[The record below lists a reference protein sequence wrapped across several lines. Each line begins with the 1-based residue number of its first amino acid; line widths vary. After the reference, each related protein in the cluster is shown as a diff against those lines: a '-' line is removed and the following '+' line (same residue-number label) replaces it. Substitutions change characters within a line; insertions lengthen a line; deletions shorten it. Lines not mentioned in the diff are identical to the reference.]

1 MSNISKKRPSVQSES
16 ETDSADDS
24 RPRRK
29 RLHRASAS
37 PAPTLKRKSTSASTT
52 QAPPSKKKKATS
64 VVGTD
69 DPTRRY
75 CLGKLE
81 EILRDVFGRY
91 PHVPLTDEAEEEG
104 QAVKLVEKT
113 RADLTDKEKTQISE
127 QANRFATELEQ
138 CIYDIYSEPDKQ
150 GEPHAGS
157 KYKYVAIDAG
167 KTMMFTN
174 YFVQGSFP
182 DVAVQLKQG

>member
-1 MSNISKKRPSVQSES
+1 MSNISKKRPSIQSES
-16 ETDSADDS
+16 ETDSADDG

-37 PAPTLKRKSTSASTT
+37 PGPPLKRKSTSAGTT

-64 VVGTD
+64 VIGTD

-81 EILRDVFGRY
+81 DILRDVFIRY

-104 QAVKLVEKT
+104 QAVKLVEKA
-113 RADLTDKEKTQISE
+113 RAELTDKEKIQLSE

-150 GEPHAGS
+150 GEPHAGG
-157 KYKYVAIDAG
+157 KYKYVIIDSN
-167 KTMMFTN
+167 KMVVVIN
-174 YFVQGSFP
+174 YCVQGSFP